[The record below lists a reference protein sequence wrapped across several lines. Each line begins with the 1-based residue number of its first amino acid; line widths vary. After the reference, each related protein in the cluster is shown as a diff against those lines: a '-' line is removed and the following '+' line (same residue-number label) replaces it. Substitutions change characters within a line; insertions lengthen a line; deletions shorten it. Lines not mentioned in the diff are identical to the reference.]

1 MSLFLTSDQLAS
13 ALDCRGACR
22 AIERAWASFARGD
35 AAILARQRIDCGPVK
50 LSTMGAIWR
59 TAGTAG
65 AKTYTTVDGRFE
77 FVFDLFDISE
87 SGQGRHVASMD
98 GSELTRLRTPAL
110 SAHVSGR
117 GTVACRK
124 LALFGFGV
132 QGRAHLEAL
141 AALLPLREVCVVETR
156 DAGGDCEAAARR
168 LDLPVRQCTAEA
180 AVRDADLVVTATRSK
195 QPLFDGGWL
204 KPGAFVVAVGT
215 SLPTGR
221 ELDDTTLMR
230 AARVIVEWKPQSL
243 VEAGEVVIG
252 RQLGLLDEAR
262 IVDVP
267 QIMAGQAV
275 WRESAEEIVVFK
287 SVGVGLM
294 DLAVA
299 TEAWKS
305 WRGRAA

>member
-1 MSLFLTSDQLAS
+1 MALFLTSDQLAN
-13 ALDCRGACR
+13 ALDHRGACR
-22 AIERAWASFARGD
+22 AIDQAWSSFSRGA
-35 AAILARQRIDCGPVK
+35 AAILGRQRIDCGPVK

-59 TAGTAG
+59 EAGTAG

-87 SGQGRHVASMD
+87 AGQGRHVASMD
-98 GSELTRLRTPAL
+98 GAELTRLRTPAL
-110 SAHVSGR
+110 TAHVSGH
-117 GTVACRK
+117 GTVTCRK

-132 QGRAHLEAL
+132 QGRAHLDAL
-141 AALLPLREVCVVETR
+141 ATLLPLREVCVVETR
-156 DAGGDCEAAARR
+156 DIGADCEQAARR
-168 LDLPVRQCTAEA
+168 LAVPVRQCTPEA

-221 ELDDTTLMR
+221 ELDDATLRR
-230 AARVIVEWKPQSL
+230 AARVVVEWKPQSL
-243 VEAGEVVIG
+243 LEAGEVVIG
-252 RQLGLLDEAR
+252 RQLGLLDDSR
-262 IVDVP
+262 IVDIP
-267 QIMAGQAV
+267 QILSGQAA
-275 WRESAEEIVVFK
+275 WRESPEEIVVFK

-299 TEAWKS
+299 TEAWQLL
-305 WRGRAA
+305 RGRVA

>member
-1 MSLFLTSDQLAS
+1 MSLFLTSDQLAN
-13 ALDCRGACR
+13 ALDFPGATR
-22 AIERAWASFARGD
+22 AIDRAWQAFARGD

-59 TAGTAG
+59 SAGTAG
-65 AKTYTTVDGRFE
+65 AKTYTTLGGRFE
-77 FVFDLFDISE
+77 FVFELFDVSE
-87 SGQGRHVASMD
+87 VGQGRHVASMD
-98 GSELTRLRTPAL
+98 GGELTRLRTPAL
-110 SAHVSGR
+110 TAHVSGH

-132 QGRAHLEAL
+132 QGRAHLDAL
-141 AALLPLREVCVVETR
+141 ADLLPLREVCVVETR
-156 DAGGDCEAAARR
+156 DVGADCEAAGHR
-168 LDLPVRQCTAEA
+168 LDRPVRQCTAQA

-195 QPLFDGGWL
+195 EPLFDGAWL

-221 ELDDTTLMR
+221 ELDDTTLRR
-230 AARVIVEWKPQSL
+230 AARIVVEWKPQSL
-243 VEAGEVVIG
+243 LEAGEVVIG

-262 IVDVP
+262 IVDIP
-267 QIMAGQAV
+267 QILAGQGA
-275 WRESAEEIVVFK
+275 WRESADEVVVFK

-299 TEAWKS
+299 TEAWQAL
-305 WRGRAA
+305 RGRAE

>member
-1 MSLFLTSDQLAS
+1 MSLFLPSDQLAN
-13 ALDCRGACR
+13 ALDYRGARR
-22 AIERAWASFARGD
+22 AIESAWSSFARGD

-65 AKTYTTVDGRFE
+65 AKTYTTVGGRFE

-87 SGQGRHVASMD
+87 GGQGRHVASMD
-98 GSELTRLRTPAL
+98 GGELTRLRTPAL
-110 SAHVSGR
+110 TAYVSGH
-117 GTVACRK
+117 GTVACQK

-132 QGRAHLEAL
+132 QGRVHLDAL

-156 DAGGDCEAAARR
+156 DVGADCEAAGRR
-168 LDLPVRQCTAEA
+168 LDRTVRQSTAEA

-195 QPLFDGGWL
+195 QPLFDGAWL

-221 ELDDTTLMR
+221 ELDDATLSR

-243 VEAGEVVIG
+243 LEAGAVVIG
-252 RQLGLLDEAR
+252 RQLGLLDDAR
-262 IVDVP
+262 IVDIL
-267 QIMAGQAV
+267 QILAGQAA
-275 WRESAEEIVVFK
+275 WRASADEIVVFK

-299 TEAWKS
+299 TEAWHAL
-305 WRGRAA
+305 RGRAA

>member
-1 MSLFLTSDQLAS
+1 MSSFITTDQLAR
-13 ALDCRGACR
+13 ALDHRGACR
-22 AIERAWASFARGD
+22 AIERAWSSFSRGEAS
-35 AAILARQRIDCGPVK
+35 ILARQRIDCGPAK

-59 TAGTAG
+59 EAGTAG

-77 FVFDLFDISE
+77 FVFNLFDISE
-87 SGQGRHVASMD
+87 AGQGRHVASLD
-98 GSELTRLRTPAL
+98 GAELTRLRTPAL
-110 SAHVSGR
+110 TAHVSGQ
-117 GTVACRK
+117 GTVACGK

-132 QGRAHLEAL
+132 QGRAHLDAL

-156 DAGGDCEAAARR
+156 DVGADCEAAARR
-168 LDLPVRQCTAEA
+168 LDRPVRQCTPEA
-180 AVRDADLVVTATRSK
+180 AVRDADLVVSATRSK
-195 QPLFDGGWL
+195 QPLFDGAWL

-230 AARVIVEWKPQSL
+230 AARVVVEWKPQSL
-243 VEAGEVVIG
+243 LEAGEVVIG

-262 IVDVP
+262 IVDIP
-267 QIMAGQAV
+267 QILAGQAA
-275 WRESAEEIVVFK
+275 WRESADEVVVFK

-299 TEAWKS
+299 TEAWQAL
-305 WRGRAA
+305 RGPRA